1 MKYCTRCVLPDTH
14 ETIEFDDEGVCNICR
29 QAEVKHNKINWEE
42 RRNILDSIVSKYKDK
57 GEYDCIVPF
66 SGGKDSA
73 FQLWYVVTQLKLKP
87 LVVRFDHW
95 GYRDLVEENNNKVM
109 SKLNVDF
116 LQFRPNLSIVKKLMK
131 ESLKRTG
138 DFCWHCHTGIFAYS
152 MQTAIRYNIPLLIWG
167 ESSSEY
173 RSYNKA
179 EELEELNE
187 KLFNEMINLGIT
199 SNDMYKYLKGEVKE
213 RDLLPFKFPDK
224 ESLDKL
230 EVKSIW
236 LGNYI
241 KWDTKD
247 NVRIIKEELDWKG
260 QMVEGIPPEYD
271 YEKIECK
278 FQGVRD
284 YCKFIKRG
292 HGRTNHL
299 ACIDI
304 RNKMLDREA
313 GMKMTLK
320 YDGKKPRSLEYF
332 LNFTGISEKDFID
345 MVKQNK
351 IGNWTSNLEDIIDNL
366 EFGEE
371 LPDMKDW
378 KLY

>member
-1 MKYCTRCVLPDTH
+1 MKYCTKCVLPDTH
-14 ETIEFDDEGVCNICR
+14 ETIEFDSEGVCNICR

-42 RRNILDSIVSKYKDK
+42 RRSMLDSIVSKYKDR

-224 ESLDKL
+224 ESLYKL

-351 IGNWTSNLEDIIDNL
+351 IGNWTSNLDDIVDNL

>member
-1 MKYCTRCVLPDTH
+1 M
-14 ETIEFDDEGVCNICR
+14 
-29 QAEVKHNKINWEE
+29 
-42 RRNILDSIVSKYKDK
+42 
-57 GEYDCIVPF
+57 
-66 SGGKDSA
+66 
-73 FQLWYVVTQLKLKP
+73 
-87 LVVRFDHW
+87 
-95 GYRDLVEENNNKVM
+95 
-109 SKLNVDF
+109 
-116 LQFRPNLSIVKKLMK
+116 
-131 ESLKRTG
+131 
-138 DFCWHCHTGIFAYS
+138 
-152 MQTAIRYNIPLLIWG
+152 
-167 ESSSEY
+167 
-173 RSYNKA
+173 
-179 EELEELNE
+179 
-187 KLFNEMINLGIT
+187 
-199 SNDMYKYLKGEVKE
+199 
-213 RDLLPFKFPDK
+213 LPFKFPDK

-304 RNKMLDREA
+304 RSKRLDRET
-313 GMKMTLK
+313 GMKMTLE

-351 IGNWTSNLEDIIDNL
+351 IGNWTSNLDDIVDNL

>member
-1 MKYCTRCVLPDTH
+1 MRYCTKCVLPDTH
-14 ETIEFDDEGVCNICR
+14 ETVKFDKDGVCNICR
-29 QAEVKHNKINWEE
+29 EAEVKHNKINWDE
-42 RRNILDSIVSKYKDK
+42 RKGMLDLIVSRYKDK

-95 GYRDLVEENNNKVM
+95 GYRALVDENNNRVM
-109 SKLNVDF
+109 SRLNVDF
-116 LQFRPNLSIVKKLMK
+116 LQFRPSLSIVKKLMK

-167 ESSSEY
+167 ESPAEY
-173 RSYNKA
+173 RAYNKF

-187 KLFNEMINLGIT
+187 KLFNEVINLSIT
-199 SNDMYKYLKGEVKE
+199 SNDMCKYLNGEGKE
-213 RDLLPFKFPDK
+213 RDLLPFKFPSK
-224 ESLDKL
+224 ENLDKL
-230 EVKSIW
+230 GVKSIW

-241 KWDTKD
+241 KWDTRD
-247 NVRIIKEELDWKG
+247 NVRIIKEELGWKG
-260 QMVEGIPPEYD
+260 QVVEGIPPEYD

-304 RNKMLDREA
+304 RSGRLDRET
-313 GMKMTLK
+313 GMKMAFK
-320 YDGKKPRSLEYF
+320 YDGKKPKSLEYF
-332 LNFTGISEKDFID
+332 LKFTGMSEEEFVD

-351 IGNWTSNLEDIIDNL
+351 ISNWTPNLDDFLSKIDV
-366 EFGEE
+366 GEE

>member
-1 MKYCTRCVLPDTH
+1 MKYCTKCVLPDTH
-14 ETIEFDDEGVCNICR
+14 ETIEFDSEGVCNICR

-42 RRNILDSIVSKYKDK
+42 RRSMLDSIVSKYKDK

-95 GYRDLVEENNNKVM
+95 GYRALVEENNNKVM

-224 ESLDKL
+224 NSLNKL

-304 RNKMLDREA
+304 RSKRLDRET
-313 GMKMTLK
+313 GMKMTLE

-351 IGNWTSNLEDIIDNL
+351 IGNWTSNLDDIVDNL

>member
-1 MKYCTRCVLPDTH
+1 MKYCTKCVLPDTH
-14 ETIEFDDEGVCNICR
+14 ETIEFDSEGVCNICR

-42 RRNILDSIVSKYKDK
+42 RRSMLDSIVSKYKDK

-173 RSYNKA
+173 RSYSKA

-304 RNKMLDREA
+304 RSKRLDRET
-313 GMKMTLK
+313 GMKMTLE

>member
-1 MKYCTRCVLPDTH
+1 MNYCTRCVLPDTH

-42 RRNILDSIVSKYKDK
+42 RRNILDSIVSKYKDR

-95 GYRDLVEENNNKVM
+95 GYRALVEENNNKVM

-116 LQFRPNLSIVKKLMK
+116 LQFRPNLSVVKKLMK

-173 RSYNKA
+173 RSYSKA

-224 ESLDKL
+224 ESLDKV

-304 RNKMLDREA
+304 RSKRLDRET
-313 GMKMTLK
+313 GMKMTLE

-351 IGNWTSNLEDIIDNL
+351 IGNWTSNLDDIVDNL

>member
-1 MKYCTRCVLPDTH
+1 MPDTH
-14 ETIEFDDEGVCNICR
+14 ETVKFDKDGVCNICR
-29 QAEVKHNKINWEE
+29 EAEVKHNKINWDE
-42 RRNILDSIVSKYKDK
+42 RKGMLDLIVSRYKDK

-95 GYRDLVEENNNKVM
+95 GYRALVDENNNRVM
-109 SKLNVDF
+109 SRLNVDF
-116 LQFRPNLSIVKKLMK
+116 LQFRPSLSIVKKLMK

-167 ESSSEY
+167 ESPAEY
-173 RSYNKA
+173 RAYNKF

-187 KLFNEMINLGIT
+187 KLFNEVINLSIT
-199 SNDMYKYLKGEVKE
+199 SNDMCKYLNGEVKE
-213 RDLLPFKFPDK
+213 RDLLPFKFPSK
-224 ESLDKL
+224 ENLDKL
-230 EVKSIW
+230 GVKSIW

-241 KWDTKD
+241 KWDTRD
-247 NVRIIKEELDWKG
+247 NVRIIKEELGWKG
-260 QMVEGIPPEYD
+260 QVVEGIPPEYD

-304 RNKMLDREA
+304 RSGRLDRET
-313 GMKMTLK
+313 GMKMAFK
-320 YDGKKPRSLEYF
+320 YDGKKPKSLEYF
-332 LNFTGISEKDFID
+332 LKFTGMSEEEFVD

-351 IGNWTSNLEDIIDNL
+351 ISNWTPNLDDFLSKIDV
-366 EFGEE
+366 GEE

>member
-1 MKYCTRCVLPDTH
+1 MKYCTKCVLPDTH
-14 ETIEFDDEGVCNICR
+14 ETIEFDSEGVCNICR

-42 RRNILDSIVSKYKDK
+42 RRSMLDSIVSKYKDK

-116 LQFRPNLSIVKKLMK
+116 LQFRPNLSVVKKLMK

-138 DFCWHCHTGIFAYS
+138 DFCWHCHTGVFAYS

-304 RNKMLDREA
+304 RSKRLDRET
-313 GMKMTLK
+313 GMKMTLE

-351 IGNWTSNLEDIIDNL
+351 IENWTSNLDDIVDNL

>member
-1 MKYCTRCVLPDTH
+1 MKYCTKCVLPDTH
-14 ETIEFDDEGVCNICR
+14 ETIEFDSEGVCNICR

-42 RRNILDSIVSKYKDK
+42 RRSMLDSIVSKYKDK

-95 GYRDLVEENNNKVM
+95 GYRALVEENNNKVM

-116 LQFRPNLSIVKKLMK
+116 LQFRPNLSVVKKLMK

-138 DFCWHCHTGIFAYS
+138 DFCWHCHTGVFAYS

-173 RSYNKA
+173 RSYSKA

-213 RDLLPFKFPDK
+213 RDLFPFKFPDK

-304 RNKMLDREA
+304 RSKRLDRET
-313 GMKMTLK
+313 GMKMILE

-351 IGNWTSNLEDIIDNL
+351 IGNWTSNLDDIVDSL